1 MKTILEEYIN
11 RANSGDVRSMTQLGN
26 WYLRGDGFIDK
37 NSEES
42 IKWFKMAADKGDVR
56 AMKHLGVIYLRGI
69 DVTQD
74 TKEAV
79 RWLKMAAD
87 KGEFDAI
94 HAVAIIC
101 ESDTTTSELLMAA
114 DEVDIRAMMHIE
126 SMYENGLNTDKYS
139 EEAIKWFKMAA
150 DKGDAKAMN
159 NLGVMYQTGFT
170 SYVEYDEDTG
180 ESCILQIKIDIDK
193 NSEEAIKWFKMA
205 TDKGDAKAMNNLGV
219 MYQNGDGIDKNS
231 EEAIKWFKMA
241 ANKGDAKAMIRL
253 GDMYRTGDN
262 IDKNSKEAVKWYKM
276 TANNG
281 DVEAMFILGFMY
293 SNGYDAEQDSKEAV
307 KWLRKAACMSCERH
321 NYFALADILADTYE
335 PDDIE

>member
-11 RANSGDVRSMTQLGN
+11 RANSGDVRSMTKLGN

-42 IKWFKMAADKGDVR
+42 IKWFKMAAD
-56 AMKHLGVIYLRGI
+56 
-69 DVTQD
+69 
-74 TKEAV
+74 
-79 RWLKMAAD
+79 
-87 KGEFDAI
+87 
-94 HAVAIIC
+94 
-101 ESDTTTSELLMAA
+101 
-114 DEVDIRAMMHIE
+114 
-126 SMYENGLNTDKYS
+126 
-139 EEAIKWFKMAA
+139 
-150 DKGDAKAMN
+150 
-159 NLGVMYQTGFT
+159 
-170 SYVEYDEDTG
+170 
-180 ESCILQIKIDIDK
+180 
-193 NSEEAIKWFKMA
+193 
-205 TDKGDAKAMNNLGV
+205 
-219 MYQNGDGIDKNS
+219 
-231 EEAIKWFKMA
+231 
-241 ANKGDAKAMIRL
+241 KGDAKAMIRL